1 VRTVL
6 AVQAF
11 LALNIIVFSGSRT
24 GYVGLLGILVFL
36 FFVTKAKKKFVVYTA
51 ALAVAAVVFVPGQY
65 FERFDTIY
73 TMEEKE
79 GASSAT
85 RIEILKD
92 AVEIF
97 ASHPFGVGI
106 QAFPAV
112 RKTTFG
118 REQDTHN
125 LYLEV
130 ATNLGIQGLFVFGL
144 LIFKLLQTLRAS
156 EKEIVRQIGLLRE
169 KLAEVVGDSS
179 HDPAGGIVAHI
190 KDLELVVACA
200 RGLFLFVIV
209 RLILGVFG
217 MDLYEIY
224 WWFAIGLTIAIF
236 NIGRAAEEKTS
247 VLCGQSHAS

>member
-1 VRTVL
+1 M
-6 AVQAF
+6 
-11 LALNIIVFSGSRT
+11 
-24 GYVGLLGILVFL
+24 
-36 FFVTKAKKKFVVYTA
+36 TKAKKKFVVYTA

-130 ATNLGIQGLFVFGL
+130 ATNLGIQGLLSSGFLF
-144 LIFKLLQTLRAS
+144 FKLLQTLRAS
-156 EKEIVRQIGLLRE
+156 ERR
-169 KLAEVVGDSS
+169 
-179 HDPAGGIVAHI
+179 
-190 KDLELVVACA
+190 
-200 RGLFLFVIV
+200 
-209 RLILGVFG
+209 
-217 MDLYEIY
+217 
-224 WWFAIGLTIAIF
+224 
-236 NIGRAAEEKTS
+236 
-247 VLCGQSHAS
+247 LCGSSGCSGRSWQK